1 MGSGDIRDI
10 SIVTIVGIDIVRICG
25 FYVIVDD
32 QLLLSYYCEHHWPCY
47 HQLSGWTQIENSQY
61 VDIVPVM
68 SLTSRMKFSIFS
80 PDLLVSQL
88 DIDCYKNCQCNFP
101 LVASGNNGEGRKL
114 YFVRENE
121 SEDRIAPTCS
131 WETEG
136 GRSREFPFLNWAY
149 IGHIFVFVKNLA
161 TAHLSVIYWHWSVT
175 GAPSVSVSRMLDPR
189 DRIIMCE
196 KLN

>member
-1 MGSGDIRDI
+1 MSCLSCAGDIRDI

-61 VDIVPVM
+61 VDIVPVL

-101 LVASGNNGEGRKL
+101 LVAPGEAGEGGKWYL
-114 YFVRENE
+114 VL
-121 SEDRIAPTCS
+121 SS
-131 WETEG
+131 LSQSSL
-136 GRSREFPFLNWAY
+136 RSLEINPC
-149 IGHIFVFVKNLA
+149 
-161 TAHLSVIYWHWSVT
+161 
-175 GAPSVSVSRMLDPR
+175 PSVRSVSAIFRVL
-189 DRIIMCE
+189 I
-196 KLN
+196 